1 MIVVRFIL
9 HFICRGLVNDLRLEL
24 TIDELAQVTE
34 KFYCMDLHVDR
45 IEVYLELSCL
55 REPLSILVG
64 IVEELTEEMTHHMDD
79 AD

>member
-1 MIVVRFIL
+1 MIVVWFIF
-9 HFICRGLVNDLRLEL
+9 HFICRRLIDDLGLEL
-24 TIDELAQVTE
+24 TINELAQVTE
-34 KFYCMDLHVDR
+34 KFDCMDFHIDR

-64 IVEELTEEMTHHMDD
+64 IVEEFTKEMAHHMDD

>member
-9 HFICRGLVNDLRLEL
+9 HFIGRGLVNDLRFEL
-24 TIDELAQVTE
+24 TIYEPAQVTE
-34 KFYCMDLHVDR
+34 KFHCVDLHIDG
-45 IEVYLELSCL
+45 IKVYLELSWL

-64 IVEELTEEMTHHMDD
+64 IVEELTEKMTHHMDD

>member
-1 MIVVRFIL
+1 MIRFIL
-9 HFICRGLVNDLRLEL
+9 HFICRRLIDNLRLEL
-24 TIDELAQVTE
+24 AINELAQVTE
-34 KFYCMDLHVDR
+34 KFDCVDFHVDR

-64 IVEELTEEMTHHMDD
+64 IVEELAKEMTHHMDD